1 MVKTSWK
8 IDFLLMIFP
17 ILLLYKVYRG
27 TDGRIS
33 KKWYYNHKMLLN
45 NRKNVNETTLSKYVW
60 KVKSWSK
67 SLNWS
72 VLKSVPW
79 YSNIILLPY
88 KCLPCLHE
96 KFEIVSYPNQ
106 EELLNK
112 RSELL
117 SKCCHVN
124 NYLLSNY
131 KSND

>member
-1 MVKTSWK
+1 
-8 IDFLLMIFP
+8 
-17 ILLLYKVYRG
+17 
-27 TDGRIS
+27 
-33 KKWYYNHKMLLN
+33 MLSN

-60 KVKSWSK
+60 KVKDK
-67 SLNWS
+67 YKEMLSLNWS
-72 VLKSVPW
+72 VLKSVPG
-79 YSNIILLPY
+79 YSNITLLPY

-106 EELLNK
+106 ELLLNK

-117 SKCCHVN
+117 SKCCRVS